1 MPNTASSY
9 VRMLEIQRA
18 AAAQRR
24 NSAKVAELNSMIA
37 EEKQRAANQRAANQR
52 AANQAAAQAQGHPTS
67 RKSSRSRRNRKHRG
81 TTRRRT

>member
-1 MPNTASSY
+1 MPNTAASY
-9 VRMLEIQRA
+9 LRMLEVQRA

-37 EEKQRAANQRAANQR
+37 EEKQRAANQR

>member
-37 EEKQRAANQRAANQR
+37 EEKQRAANQRAANQ
-52 AANQAAAQAQGHPTS
+52 AAAQAQGHPTS

>member
-1 MPNTASSY
+1 
-9 VRMLEIQRA
+9 MLEIQRA

-37 EEKQRAANQRAANQR
+37 EEKQRAANQRAANQ
-52 AANQAAAQAQGHPTS
+52 AAAQAQGHPTS
-67 RKSSRSRRNRKHRG
+67 RKSSRSRRSRRNRKHRR

>member
-1 MPNTASSY
+1 
-9 VRMLEIQRA
+9 MLEIQRA

-37 EEKQRAANQRAANQR
+37 EEKQRAANQR